1 MTQDNSQQENK
12 DHASKNYRNK
22 REEETRGAHTLA
34 SASRRSETH
43 SRSHSVFY
51 CHPCEVDLR
60 TQVNLH
66 SHLSSRMHYACTAAY
81 IRGTYDGMEDTL
93 EQTARWMQVAPTPS
107 PTACSSSADAAAFT
121 RWSFDLAGALRA
133 MHAAMTDQQ
142 MARFCHALAVGT
154 RMLHDQSVL
163 DAYTSSTEQLVE
175 WAQEAYEA
183 DQAATEAAYQLDRDM
198 YDLEEED
205 DMHDEM

>member
-12 DHASKNYRNK
+12 DHASKNESNK
-22 REEETRGAHTLA
+22 REEETRDAHTSP
-34 SASRRSETH
+34 SASRRAETH
-43 SRSHSVFY
+43 PRGRSVFY

-66 SHLSSRMHYACTAAY
+66 SHLSSRMHVACTAAY
-81 IRGTYDGMEDTL
+81 TRGTYDGMEDTL
-93 EQTARWMQVAPTPS
+93 DQTARWMQMAPTPS
-107 PTACSSSADAAAFT
+107 PTAYSSPADAGAFT
-121 RWSFDLAGALRA
+121 RWSVDLAGALRA
-133 MHAAMTDQQ
+133 MHAAMTDRQ
-142 MARFCHALAVGT
+142 MARFCHAVAVGT
-154 RMLHDQSVL
+154 RMVYDQSVH
-163 DAYTSSTEQLVE
+163 DAYTSSTDQLVE

-183 DQAATEAAYQLDRDM
+183 DQAATEAAYRLDRDM